1 MATTSVY
8 NPTKI
13 QRTVYLDNGTGKLA
27 KIFLPP
33 RSRKTVPPGFTVHGH
48 TPSEIRISTK

>member
-1 MATTSVY
+1 MATSVY

-13 QRTVYLDNGTGKLA
+13 QRTVYLDNGSGKLA

-33 RSRKTVPPGFTVHGH
+33 RSRKLVPPGFTVHGH